1 MGGRAGPKKGTGHVN
16 PITFAA
22 DFLSE
27 SAATET
33 RRDVMT
39 FELEQIFAQPLTT
52 TVFLYAST
60 AMLVACAFVALWLQA
75 VKRPGLAG
83 SVANARW

>member
-1 MGGRAGPKKGTGHVN
+1 MN

-22 DFLSE
+22 DFFDE

-33 RRDVMT
+33 WRDITM
-39 FELEQIFAQPLTT
+39 FELEQIFAQHLTT

-60 AMLVACAFVALWLQA
+60 AMLVVCACVALWMPA
-75 VKRPGLAG
+75 AKRPGLAG
-83 SVANARW
+83 SVANARR

>member
-1 MGGRAGPKKGTGHVN
+1 
-16 PITFAA
+16 
-22 DFLSE
+22 
-27 SAATET
+27 
-33 RRDVMT
+33 MT